1 MITVPLY
8 NHGPNH
14 YFGQYPMSQN
24 QLAAP
29 MLAMAI
35 DYENPDFVIEIGTQ
49 QGGLICALAELDVR
63 GSRYVSFDIQ
73 DQRPSYVVEAFEKL
87 AIDFRLEDCFKGGVE
102 AIFKDRP
109 RSKIML
115 LCDGGNKMKEYEAFR
130 GLLKPNDII
139 MAHDWLYMVH
149 SKPEGDGSMYWN
161 WTEFDYKLEDRLH
174 DLMQLNFE
182 YPWYAKQLAKAAWF
196 CQTRKQ

>member
-14 YFGQYPMSQN
+14 FFAQYPMSQN
-24 QLAAP
+24 QLAVP

-35 DYENPDFVIEIGTQ
+35 DYENPDFVIEVGTQ

-63 GSRYVSFDIQ
+63 GSRYISFDIQ
-73 DQRPSYVVEAFEKL
+73 DIRPGPVLEAFKDLCIE
-87 AIDFRLEDCFKGGVE
+87 FRQEDCFAGGV
-102 AIFKDRP
+102 AQIYKDNP

-115 LCDGGNKMKEYEAFR
+115 LCDGGNKVAEYEAFR
-130 GLLKPNDII
+130 GLLKPKDII
-139 MAHDWLYMVH
+139 LAHDWTYALNARQENDGNLYWAW
-149 SKPEGDGSMYWN
+149 S
-161 WTEFDYKLEDRLH
+161 EFDYKLEDRLH
-174 DLMQLNFE
+174 DAMQLNFE